1 MITPFRLL
9 QTQVVSLLLSGFLIA
24 SSSVAA
30 DRREPLGAV
39 LDASH
44 VSSLADDKSAPVE
57 LFEYLYDQ
65 QRIKVAENGR
75 LVLSLSA
82 NRTDYVIQGP
92 ATFKVTASQLIFEAG
107 KPFSSKARPDV
118 VVGALLAGP
127 RTQGA
132 VRLRPSRGVLPTSGS
147 VVASNRPVLSWPAL
161 IGQGDYELSIA
172 DGNGD
177 PEQVYRVNATRWQ
190 PDATQALA
198 WGHAYRWRVKPAE
211 TDSIGVSG
219 NFTVISD
226 SERDQ
231 IAQLLPAANAS
242 FAERVVYAKTLEH
255 LGVRDEAK
263 AAWQSLAAERPDNAV
278 LREYLRANP

>member
-1 MITPFRLL
+1 MSTSFRLL
-9 QTQVVSLLLSGFLIA
+9 QARAMSLLLSGLLLA
-24 SSSVAA
+24 SNSVAA
-30 DRREPLGAV
+30 DRREPVGAV
-39 LDASH
+39 LDASRA
-44 VSSLADDKSAPVE
+44 STMADGKSLPIE

-65 QRIKVAENGR
+65 QRIKVAEDGR

-92 ATFKVTASQLIFEAG
+92 AIVKISVNQLVFESG
-107 KPFSSKARPDV
+107 KALSSKARPDV
-118 VVGALLAGP
+118 VVSALLAGP

-132 VRLRPSRGVLPTSGS
+132 VRLRASRGVLPTSGS
-147 VVASNRPVLSWPAL
+147 VVTSNRPVLSWPSL
-161 IGQGDYELSIA
+161 ISQGDYELTIA

-177 PEQVYRVNATRWQ
+177 AEQIYRVNATRWQ
-190 PDATQALA
+190 PDEKQALA

-231 IAQLLPAANAS
+231 LAQLLPAGNAS

-263 AAWQSLAAERPDNAV
+263 TVWQALSAERPDNSV
-278 LREYLRANP
+278 LKEYLKANP